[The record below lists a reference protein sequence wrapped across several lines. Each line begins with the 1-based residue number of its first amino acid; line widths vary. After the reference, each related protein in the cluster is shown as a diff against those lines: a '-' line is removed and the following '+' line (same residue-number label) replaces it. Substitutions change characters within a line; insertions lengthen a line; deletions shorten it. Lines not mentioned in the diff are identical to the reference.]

1 MTIATTSNKAT
12 WQGNGAATVFPF
24 NFEVGSVSQITLTL
38 TAGGSVTTIP
48 SSSYTASGLGSP
60 GGGTITYPLSG
71 SPIPTGSVLTL
82 VRTVP
87 LQQLTDLIN
96 QSNYFPDAVEGA
108 LDYEMMALQQISG
121 QVAQSLQTPQSDPPL
136 NLIFPSSSARSNT
149 IAGFDPSGNVT
160 TYPISASIGA
170 GDMTVELGAGG
181 TPGFKAGVDFV
192 AGTTTTLNLSK
203 AYGSVANVFVAFDGT
218 YQAKGTYQI
227 VGTQII
233 FNAPIPS
240 YTQNVDVVGGTTLSL
255 YVPPNGSV
263 GDAQL
268 QWGGILWRVCDSVTA
283 LRALPSANYQKAFLS
298 GYYTAGD
305 KGGGPFYFNASDTTS
320 ADNGWT
326 IIVASDGGRWYRI
339 TAGMMLDP
347 FGMGA
352 KADNTTDNSAQLQTL
367 FSTGLNGYRIPA
379 GQYKFGTG
387 LANDYSPT
395 TPPFP
400 NPGEPSARADIRGD
414 SMANTILNFS
424 GTGYAITLTGD
435 NNTGSGQGIHSLDKY
450 SGFTIQDFAQAQSNS
465 GISMTNRAWWKLED
479 IVFNELVTGLNID
492 SCYSA
497 KVATSYFNQCQYGI
511 QLNTT
516 ALGPSN
522 EIDFDS
528 LVFQNCSLAGVLG
541 VSIGTNCMFR
551 NFSFESCGTMG
562 NNATGGFIGNL
573 SGVYGYTGP
582 ITFDNPY
589 AENNAGLADISLD
602 NPSTHAAT
610 VKIRGGLFQR
620 VSNSNYVQSNISVTS
635 SGTGPVTVIL
645 EDCNFVSGG
654 SYEPSASRP
663 FWVGGPNVTFVD
675 GGGNTWNETTSIV
688 TPLAQ
693 TRPRVNLQF
702 TASTATINVGTG
714 ATITRNAAGD
724 YTANYSSQLV
734 FPNVVYQITP
744 DGTGQNSDCVRIV
757 SQTTS
762 GFRFNTVNQS
772 GTLFDPTTVSLT
784 LWGM

>member
-170 GDMTVELGAGG
+170 GNLTAELGAAG

-227 VGTQII
+227 VDTQII

-352 KADNTTDNSAQLQTL
+352 KADNTTDNSTPMQTL
-367 FSTGLNGYRIPA
+367 WSTGLNGYRLPA
-379 GQYKFGTG
+379 GQWKFLTG
-387 LANDYSPT
+387 VTNDYSAT

-400 NPGEPSARADIRGD
+400 APGTPSARADIHGD
-414 SMANTILNFS
+414 SMANTILNFA

-435 NNTGSGQGIHSLDKY
+435 NNTGSGQGIHSLDNY
-450 SGFTIQDFAQAQSNS
+450 RGFTIQDFAQAQSNS

-479 IVFNELVTGLNID
+479 IVFNELITGLNID

-497 KVATSYFNQCQYGI
+497 KVTTSYFNGCQYGI

-635 SGTGPVTVIL
+635 SGGGPVTVIL

-654 SYEPSASRP
+654 TYVPSAGRP
-663 FWVGGPNVTFVD
+663 FWVAGTNVTFVD
-675 GGGNTWNETTSIV
+675 GGGNVWNETTSLPAGFSSGKAV
-688 TPLAQ
+688 
-693 TRPRVNLQF
+693 
-702 TASTATINVGTG
+702 ASGAFTG
-714 ATITRNAAGD
+714 ASGSALFAHGCAVARTGVGAYTLTFAPQLPSAA
-724 YTANYSSQLV
+724 YAPIVL
-734 FPNVVYQITP
+734 P
-744 DGTGQNSDCVRIV
+744 DSTGQDASGVDVV
-757 SQTTS
+757 SQTAAAYS
-762 GFRFNTVNQS
+762 FQIKNQS
-772 GTLFDPTTVSLT
+772 GTPFDPTSVFFAVFN
-784 LWGM
+784 